1 LLLLLLLL
9 LLSLL
14 LLLLPKLHARVGAW
28 CQRWEGGG
36 PWTNHG
42 ARLEGLQV
50 AGEEGRL
57 EASARTALDD
67 TAVGWQLVVVVA
79 TGAEEDGLASARLV
93 GSLLGSG
100 AGELELVAELGAHHW
115 RSGRLEEVLGSR
127 ALGRGHHWE
136 LVGHLISI
144 VTAPWSTSV
153 PLVPMRPTSER
164 WAPPMMLPL
173 PSSLSLSSSPTVG
186 KVSLTPSEW
195 TGGLIMRKVVGRW
208 LSRS

>member
-1 LLLLLLLL
+1 MVGVMLLLLLLLL

-67 TAVGWQLVVVVA
+67 TAVGRQLVVVVA

-136 LVGHLISI
+136 LVGHLHKGLVKKEYIDGISLR
-144 VTAPWSTSV
+144 TFYNP
-153 PLVPMRPTSER
+153 
-164 WAPPMMLPL
+164 
-173 PSSLSLSSSPTVG
+173 
-186 KVSLTPSEW
+186 
-195 TGGLIMRKVVGRW
+195 
-208 LSRS
+208 